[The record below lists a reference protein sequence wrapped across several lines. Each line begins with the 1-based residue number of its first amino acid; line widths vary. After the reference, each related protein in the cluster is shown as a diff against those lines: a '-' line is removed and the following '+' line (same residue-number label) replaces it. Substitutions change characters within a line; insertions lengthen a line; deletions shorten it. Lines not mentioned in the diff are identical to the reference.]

1 MALAAIVR
9 KMTRGSSIDP
19 IVAAAVAAAVQARKK
34 DKVDKSQEAWKRFGG
49 DELEAALAKEKAWRE
64 EREQRQPDGESH
76 GSARQLAAA
85 KLVRLRGKS
94 FNRQQA
100 ASLR

>member
-1 MALAAIVR
+1 MAVWLALQSGGGDALRQSRSEV
-9 KMTRGSSIDP
+9 
-19 IVAAAVAAAVQARKK
+19 VAVQQRCT
-34 DKVDKSQEAWKRFGG
+34 
-49 DELEAALAKEKAWRE
+49 ELEAALATEKTWRE
-64 EREQRQPDGESH
+64 EREQFQPDGESH